1 MTEVAASLVN
11 WLPFLILVG
20 IYLVLSRR
28 SLRNSSAAV
37 AQNQE
42 ILDINR
48 RMLVALEEISAELKQ
63 RKS

>member
-1 MTEVAASLVN
+1 MNEVAASLLN
-11 WLPFLILVG
+11 WLPFLVLVG

-28 SLRNSSAAV
+28 SLGNSSAAV

-48 RMLVALEEISAELKQ
+48 RMLAALEEISAELKQ